1 MNQNKPFMTYKQQI
15 TMLKEDKKL
24 EIEDENYAIRLLKEH
39 SYFALISGYKT
50 PFKSKDGKY
59 KLHTSIEDIY
69 PGFSD

>member
-15 TMLKEDKKL
+15 MMLKEDKKL

-50 PFKSKDGKY
+50 PFKPEVLSFYTKDYVGAGI
-59 KLHTSIEDIY
+59 SI
-69 PGFSD
+69 SS